1 MKKIEKYIYLVLA
14 LIVLAMIVSSIIFI
28 VTLNNQDKQTMEAE
42 ENNQSNNEEVTLEDS
57 IKLNRTYKLDD
68 LIIEEFT
75 ITLNNK
81 ISTFKIEYQ
90 YNHEEDDNYLII
102 NGNFKEDQLIT
113 LASTKD
119 EESNYTKEDIFT
131 TENIETN
138 FNEDNFS
145 IIKGTD
151 NKSYLLIQTRTD
163 NSFDSSELYVYND
176 ELKLISANII
186 TAEESP
192 DYFSHNGFIID
203 NFYGNIP
210 CEFNNSNPLYKRTL
224 KKVNEFSSDYQY
236 VKIENNKIY
245 FLYPKIKEDLSGGIL
260 EERIYTINNN
270 NLEYETGNTY
280 TFNSVCQQI

>member
-28 VTLNNQDKQTMEAE
+28 VTLNNQNKQTMEAE

-113 LASTKD
+113 LAYTKD

-245 FLYPKIKEDLSGGIL
+245 FLYPKIKEDLSSGIL